1 MATAAD
7 IPKIW
12 CDEDGHRKYVDFA
25 DFNEWFDS
33 AEGVE
38 LRVKALVEGLA
49 NPSKAFFA
57 GDREAYNVTLEGFRL
72 DRRNEWL
79 SVETLQE
86 LFGDTHWS
94 VRNAAR
100 FDQLC
105 DRMQSG
111 DVVPF
116 VGAGLSAPGGFPT
129 WKDHLRQQGRTAG
142 MYTAAIEDLLAQGL
156 YEEIVDQIEQQRG
169 RDVFAQELRDAFAK
183 NGVIPSTGYLVA
195 ELFQDTL
202 ITTNYD
208 RLIEQSFDFGGGKAI
223 EVLTPA
229 TILQPPEAGKVT
241 VVKLHGNVDV
251 PGSCILSKAQYA
263 AAYGADAIDLTLPI
277 PQALDYYFR
286 NSSLLFIGCGLN
298 QDRTVRVFEAIKIK
312 AWADGANLPQHFS
325 IEQCPAD
332 EAALIARNEYL
343 LRIGVTPIWFP
354 PGEFQFVEGIL
365 RLARNELRFRR
376 E

>member
-1 MATAAD
+1 MATAPQAL
-7 IPKIW
+7 KIW
-12 CDEDGHRKYVDFA
+12 CDEDGHRKYEDFA

-33 AEGVE
+33 PEGAE
-38 LRVKALVEGLA
+38 LRVQALVEGLA

-57 GDREAYNVTLEGFRL
+57 GDRGAYNATLEGFRL

-79 SVETLQE
+79 SANALQE
-86 LFGDTHWS
+86 LRGDAHWS
-94 VRNAAR
+94 ERNAAR

-105 DRMQSG
+105 DRMASG

-129 WKDHLRQQGRTAG
+129 WKDHLRHQGTTAG
-142 MYTAAIEDLLAQGL
+142 MDAAVVEDLLTQGL
-156 YEEIVDQIEQQRG
+156 YEEIVDQIAQQCG
-169 RDVFAQELRDAFAK
+169 EDVFAQEIRDAFSR
-183 NGVIPSTGYLVA
+183 NGVIPPTDYLIA

-208 RLIEQSFDFGGGKAI
+208 RLIEQSFDFGGDKMV
-223 EVLTPA
+223 EVLTPT
-229 TILQPPEAGKVT
+229 TILQPPDPTKVT
-241 VVKLHGNVDV
+241 VVKLHGNVNA
-251 PGSCILSKAQYA
+251 PGSCILSKGQYA
-263 AAYGADAIDLTLPI
+263 AAYGDDAIDLALPI

-286 NSSLLFIGCGLN
+286 NSSLLFLGCGLN

-312 AWADGANLPQHFS
+312 ARADSVDLPQHFS
-325 IEQCPAD
+325 IEQCPGD
-332 EAALIARNEYL
+332 EAALIARSVYL

-354 PGEFQFVEGIL
+354 AGEFDFVEGIL

-376 E
+376 P

>member
-1 MATAAD
+1 MTTFQEV
-7 IPKIW
+7 PRIW
-12 CDEDGHRKYVDFA
+12 CDEDGHRKYEDFA
-25 DFNEWFDS
+25 DFNEWFDGL
-33 AEGVE
+33 ENTE
-38 LRVKALVEGLA
+38 LRVQAMVEGLA

-57 GDREAYNVTLEGFRL
+57 GDRAAYSAMLEGFRI

-79 SVETLQE
+79 SAVALNE
-86 LFGDTHWS
+86 LRGDTHWS
-94 VRNAAR
+94 ERNAAR

-116 VGAGLSAPGGFPT
+116 IGAGLSAPGGFPT

-142 MYTAAIEDLLAQGL
+142 MDSEVVEDLLAQGL

-169 RDVFAQELRDAFAK
+169 DDVFAQELRDAFAK
-183 NGVIPSTGYLVA
+183 NGVIPPADYLVA

-208 RLIEQSFDFGGGKAI
+208 RLVEQSFDVGGGKVV

-229 TILQPPEAGKVT
+229 TILQPPDAAKVT
-241 VVKLHGNVDV
+241 VIKLHGNVDA
-251 PGSCILSKAQYA
+251 PGSCILSKGQYA
-263 AAYGADAIDLTLPI
+263 AAYGVEAIDLALPI

-286 NSSLLFIGCGLN
+286 NSSLLFLGCGLN

-312 AWADGANLPQHFS
+312 ARADGADLPQHFS

-332 EAALIARNEYL
+332 EATLIARNQYL

-354 PGEFQFVEGIL
+354 AGEFNFVEGIL

-376 E
+376 D